1 MCWITMNDDPLVDD
15 YTSVTSMVG
24 ASVPEEGLMP
34 TFSVRVHILRLWERR
49 DKPRE
54 SKANGCLNLVK
65 CVEPFEEIRDNFQ

>member
-1 MCWITMNDDPLVDD
+1 MTIRLLMTIPVALQL
-15 YTSVTSMVG
+15 SESL
-24 ASVPEEGLMP
+24 PEEGLMP

-65 CVEPFEEIRDNFQ
+65 CVEPFEGIRDNFQ